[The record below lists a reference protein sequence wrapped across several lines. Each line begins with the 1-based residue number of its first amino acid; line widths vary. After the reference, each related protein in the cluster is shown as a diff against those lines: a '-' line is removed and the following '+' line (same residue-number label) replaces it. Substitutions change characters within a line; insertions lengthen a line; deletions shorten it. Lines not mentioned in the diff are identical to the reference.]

1 MQPENLLLDSKG
13 NVKVSDFGLS
23 ALRKVGTT
31 LKFLCTKSTP
41 FFFSP
46 IANNLPGFLA
56 ENLMN

>member
-13 NVKVSDFGLS
+13 NIKVSDFGLS

-41 FFFSP
+41 FFSP